1 MMTFFPLFQGDIV
14 YVNYGRV
21 EDYQFLENNK
31 SINVSGKIVFARY
44 GEIYRG
50 DKVIRI

>member
-1 MMTFFPLFQGDIV
+1 MFDIFQGDIV

-21 EDYQFLENNK
+21 EDYITLENAT
-31 SINVSGKIVFARY
+31 SINVTGKLVLVRY

-50 DKVIRI
+50 DKVSILFL